1 MEIVLSII
9 CIALLVVVIY
19 LVYTTQMKQNQL
31 HEKMIQTEAN
41 NSSLDRQ
48 YNSIISLLNETNTS
62 LGQSDAKINHMI
74 DGMHDINV
82 IMTNTKK
89 RGTFGEYQLYHILS
103 LYCGD
108 NQHIYEEQYHL
119 NNGKIGDAA
128 LHLPGNT
135 KVLIIDSKFPM
146 ENYLKI
152 VDNPKDVSYQN
163 EFKKNVKKHI
173 DDISKK
179 YITEETL
186 EEAVMFIPS
195 EAIYL
200 YLCDECADLY
210 DYAHNK
216 KVLMTSPST
225 LMGVVF
231 TLINITKDFNRSEN
245 IKEIEKRIIKLKEDT
260 NRLDDRYD
268 KVIKNLDTLEKS
280 LKELKISKDKISKTI
295 NQAYDGAIEEE

>member
-9 CIALLVVVIY
+9 CIVLLVIVIY
-19 LVYTTQMKQNQL
+19 LLYTSQMKI
-31 HEKMIQTEAN
+31 HDKMIQTEAAH
-41 NSSLDRQ
+41 SSLNGQ
-48 YNSIISLLNETNTS
+48 YNSIISLLNETNRS
-62 LGQSDAKINHMI
+62 HGQSDVKINHMI
-74 DGMHDINV
+74 DGMHEINV

-119 NNGKIGDAA
+119 SNGKIGDAA

-152 VDNPKDVSYQN
+152 VDNPKDISYQN

-173 DDISKK
+173 DDISNK

-245 IKEIEKRIIKLKEDT
+245 IKEIEKQIIKLKSDT
-260 NRLDDRYD
+260 DRLDDRYG
-268 KVIKNLDTLEKS
+268 KVMKNLNTLEKS
-280 LKELKISKDKISKTI
+280 LKELEISKDKISKTI

>member
-9 CIALLVVVIY
+9 CIVLLVIVIY
-19 LVYTTQMKQNQL
+19 LLYTSQMKI
-31 HEKMIQTEAN
+31 HDKMIQTEAAH
-41 NSSLDRQ
+41 SSLDGQ
-48 YNSIISLLNETNTS
+48 YNSIISLLSETNRS
-62 LGQSDAKINHMI
+62 LGQSDIKINQMI

-108 NQHIYEEQYHL
+108 NQHIYGEQYHL

-245 IKEIEKRIIKLKEDT
+245 IKEIEKRIIKLKDDT
-260 NRLDDRYD
+260 DRLDDRYG
-268 KVIKNLDTLEKS
+268 KVMKNLSTLEKS
-280 LKELKISKDKISKTI
+280 LRELEISKDKISKTI

>member
-9 CIALLVVVIY
+9 CIVLLVIVIY
-19 LVYTTQMKQNQL
+19 LLYTSQMKI
-31 HEKMIQTEAN
+31 HDKMIQTEAAH
-41 NSSLDRQ
+41 SSLNGQ
-48 YNSIISLLNETNTS
+48 YNSIISLLNETNRS
-62 LGQSDAKINHMI
+62 LGQSDVKINHMI
-74 DGMHDINV
+74 DGMHEINV

-119 NNGKIGDAA
+119 SNGKIGDAA

-152 VDNPKDVSYQN
+152 VDNPKDISYHN

-173 DDISKK
+173 DDISNK

-245 IKEIEKRIIKLKEDT
+245 IKRNRKT
-260 NRLDDRYD
+260 NY
-268 KVIKNLDTLEKS
+268 
-280 LKELKISKDKISKTI
+280 
-295 NQAYDGAIEEE
+295 QA

>member
-9 CIALLVVVIY
+9 CIVLLVVVIY
-19 LVYTTQMKQNQL
+19 LLYTTQMKL
-31 HEKMIQTEAN
+31 HEKMAETQAN
-41 NSSLDRQ
+41 SSSLDRQ
-48 YNSIISLLNETNTS
+48 YNSIISMLTDASRS
-62 LGQSDAKINHMI
+62 LGQSDTKINQMI
-74 DGMHDINV
+74 NDMHDINV

-108 NQHIYEEQYHL
+108 NSHIFESQYHL
-119 NNGKIGDAA
+119 SNGKIGDAA

-152 VDNPKDVSYQN
+152 VDNPKDISYHN

-173 DDISKK
+173 DDISNK

-245 IKEIEKRIIKLKEDT
+245 IKEIEQRIIKLKEDT
-260 NRLDDRYD
+260 NRLDERSDR
-268 KVIKNLDTLEKS
+268 VMKNLGSLEKS
-280 LKELKISKDKISKTI
+280 LKELEISKNKISKTI

>member
-9 CIALLVVVIY
+9 CIVLLVIVIY
-19 LVYTTQMKQNQL
+19 LLYTSQMKI
-31 HEKMIQTEAN
+31 HDKMIQTEAAH
-41 NSSLDRQ
+41 SSLDGQ
-48 YNSIISLLNETNTS
+48 YNSIISLLSETNRS
-62 LGQSDAKINHMI
+62 LGQSDIKINQMI

-152 VDNPKDVSYQN
+152 VDNPKDISYHN

-173 DDISKK
+173 DDISHK

-245 IKEIEKRIIKLKEDT
+245 IKEIEQRIIKLKEDT
-260 NRLDDRYD
+260 NRLDDRYER
-268 KVIKNLDTLEKS
+268 VMKNLATLEKS
-280 LKELKISKDKISKTI
+280 LKDLAISKDKISKTI

>member
-9 CIALLVVVIY
+9 CIVLLVVVIY
-19 LVYTTQMKQNQL
+19 LLYTSQMKL
-31 HEKMIQTEAN
+31 HEKMVQTEAN
-41 NSSLDRQ
+41 SSSLDRQ
-48 YNSIISLLNETNTS
+48 YNSIISMLTDASRS
-62 LGQSDAKINHMI
+62 LGQSDTKINQMI
-74 DGMHDINV
+74 NDMHDINV

-108 NQHIYEEQYHL
+108 NSHIFESQYHL
-119 NNGKIGDAA
+119 SNGKIGDAA

-152 VDNPKDVSYQN
+152 VDNPKDVSYHN

-173 DDISKK
+173 DDISSK

-200 YLCDECADLY
+200 YLCDECA
-210 DYAHNK
+210 
-216 KVLMTSPST
+216 LMTSPST

-245 IKEIEKRIIKLKEDT
+245 IKEIEQRIIKLKEDT
-260 NRLDDRYD
+260 NRLDERYD
-268 KVIKNLDTLEKS
+268 RVMKNLSTLEKS
-280 LKELKISKDKISKTI
+280 LKELEISKNKISKTI

>member
-1 MEIVLSII
+1 M
-9 CIALLVVVIY
+9 
-19 LVYTTQMKQNQL
+19 
-31 HEKMIQTEAN
+31 N

-128 LHLPGNT
+128 LHLPGNS

-173 DDISKK
+173 DDISNK

>member
-9 CIALLVVVIY
+9 CIVLLVIVIY
-19 LVYTTQMKQNQL
+19 LLYTSQMKI
-31 HEKMIQTEAN
+31 HDKMIQTEAAH
-41 NSSLDRQ
+41 SSLDGQ
-48 YNSIISLLNETNTS
+48 YNSIISLLSETNRS
-62 LGQSDAKINHMI
+62 LGQSDIKINQMI

-173 DDISKK
+173 DDISNK

-245 IKEIEKRIIKLKEDT
+245 IKEIEKRIIKLKDDT
-260 NRLDDRYD
+260 DRLDDRYG
-268 KVIKNLDTLEKS
+268 KVMKNLSTLEKS
-280 LKELKISKDKISKTI
+280 LRELEISKDKISKTI

>member
-9 CIALLVVVIY
+9 CIVLLVIVIY
-19 LVYTTQMKQNQL
+19 LLYTSQMKI
-31 HEKMIQTEAN
+31 HDKMIQTEAAH
-41 NSSLDRQ
+41 SSLNGQ
-48 YNSIISLLNETNTS
+48 YNSIISLLNETNRS
-62 LGQSDAKINHMI
+62 LGQSDVKINHMI
-74 DGMHDINV
+74 DGMHEINV

-119 NNGKIGDAA
+119 SNGKIGDAA

-152 VDNPKDVSYQN
+152 VDNPKDISYQN

-173 DDISKK
+173 DDISNK

-245 IKEIEKRIIKLKEDT
+245 IKEIEKQIIKLKSDT
-260 NRLDDRYD
+260 DRLDDRYV
-268 KVIKNLDTLEKS
+268 KL
-280 LKELKISKDKISKTI
+280 
-295 NQAYDGAIEEE
+295 

>member
-1 MEIVLSII
+1 M
-9 CIALLVVVIY
+9 
-19 LVYTTQMKQNQL
+19 
-31 HEKMIQTEAN
+31 
-41 NSSLDRQ
+41 
-48 YNSIISLLNETNTS
+48 LNDASTS
-62 LGQSDAKINHMI
+62 LGRSDTKINQMI
-74 DGMHDINV
+74 NDMHDINV

-108 NQHIYEEQYHL
+108 NSHIFESQYHL
-119 NNGKIGDAA
+119 SNGKIGDAA

-152 VDNPKDVSYQN
+152 VDNPKDVSYHN

-173 DDISKK
+173 DDISNK
-179 YITEETL
+179 YISEETL

-245 IKEIEKRIIKLKEDT
+245 IKEIEQRIIKLKEDT
-260 NRLDDRYD
+260 NRLDERYD
-268 KVIKNLDTLEKS
+268 RVMKNLGTLEKS
-280 LKELKISKDKISKTI
+280 LKDLAISKDKISKTI

>member
-9 CIALLVVVIY
+9 CIVLLVIVIY
-19 LVYTTQMKQNQL
+19 LLYTSQMKI
-31 HEKMIQTEAN
+31 HDKMIQTEAAH
-41 NSSLDRQ
+41 SSLDGQ
-48 YNSIISLLNETNTS
+48 YNSIISLLNETNRS
-62 LGQSDAKINHMI
+62 LSQSDVKINHMI
-74 DGMHDINV
+74 DGMHEINV

-119 NNGKIGDAA
+119 SNGKIGDAA

-152 VDNPKDVSYQN
+152 VDNPKDISYQN

-173 DDISKK
+173 DDISNK

-245 IKEIEKRIIKLKEDT
+245 IKEIEKQIIKLKSDT
-260 NRLDDRYD
+260 DRLDDRYG
-268 KVIKNLDTLEKS
+268 KVMKNLNTLEKS
-280 LKELKISKDKISKTI
+280 LKELEISKDKISKTI

>member
-9 CIALLVVVIY
+9 CIVLLVIVIY
-19 LVYTTQMKQNQL
+19 LLYTSQMKI
-31 HEKMIQTEAN
+31 HDKMIQTEAAH
-41 NSSLDRQ
+41 SSLNGQ
-48 YNSIISLLNETNTS
+48 YNSIISLLNETNRS
-62 LGQSDAKINHMI
+62 LGQSDVKINHII
-74 DGMHDINV
+74 DGMHEINV

-119 NNGKIGDAA
+119 SNGKIGDAA

-152 VDNPKDVSYQN
+152 VDNPKDISYHN
-163 EFKKNVKKHI
+163 EFK
-173 DDISKK
+173 
-179 YITEETL
+179 
-186 EEAVMFIPS
+186 
-195 EAIYL
+195 
-200 YLCDECADLY
+200 
-210 DYAHNK
+210 NK

-245 IKEIEKRIIKLKEDT
+245 IKEIEKQIIKLKSDT
-260 NRLDDRYD
+260 DRLDDRYG
-268 KVIKNLDTLEKS
+268 KVMKNLNTLEKS
-280 LKELKISKDKISKTI
+280 LKELEISKDKISKTI

>member
-9 CIALLVVVIY
+9 CIVLLVIVIY
-19 LVYTTQMKQNQL
+19 LLYTSQMKI
-31 HEKMIQTEAN
+31 HDKMIQTEAAH
-41 NSSLDRQ
+41 SSLDGQ
-48 YNSIISLLNETNTS
+48 YNSIISLLSETNRS
-62 LGQSDAKINHMI
+62 LGQSDIKINQMI

-108 NQHIYEEQYHL
+108 NQHIYGEQYHL

-245 IKEIEKRIIKLKEDT
+245 IKEIEKRIIKLKADT
-260 NRLDDRYD
+260 DRLDDRYG
-268 KVIKNLDTLEKS
+268 KVMKNLNTLEKS
-280 LKELKISKDKISKTI
+280 LKELEISKDKISKTI

>member
-1 MEIVLSII
+1 
-9 CIALLVVVIY
+9 
-19 LVYTTQMKQNQL
+19 
-31 HEKMIQTEAN
+31 MIQTEAAH
-41 NSSLDRQ
+41 SSLDGQ
-48 YNSIISLLNETNTS
+48 YNSIISLLSETNRS
-62 LGQSDAKINHMI
+62 LGQSDIKINQMI

-245 IKEIEKRIIKLKEDT
+245 IKEIEKRIIKLKDDT
-260 NRLDDRYD
+260 DRLDDRYG
-268 KVIKNLDTLEKS
+268 KVMKNLSTLEKS
-280 LKELKISKDKISKTI
+280 LKELEISKDKISKTI

>member
-9 CIALLVVVIY
+9 CIVLLVIVIY
-19 LVYTTQMKQNQL
+19 LLYTSQMKI
-31 HEKMIQTEAN
+31 HDKMIQTEAAH
-41 NSSLDRQ
+41 SSLDGQ
-48 YNSIISLLNETNTS
+48 YNSIISLLSETNRS
-62 LGQSDAKINHMI
+62 LGQSDIKINQMI

-245 IKEIEKRIIKLKEDT
+245 IKEIEKRIIKLKDDT
-260 NRLDDRYD
+260 DCLDDRYG
-268 KVIKNLDTLEKS
+268 KVMKNLSTLEKS
-280 LKELKISKDKISKTI
+280 LRELEISKDKISKTI

>member
-9 CIALLVVVIY
+9 CIVLLVIVIY
-19 LVYTTQMKQNQL
+19 LLYTSQMKI
-31 HEKMIQTEAN
+31 HDKMIQTEAAH
-41 NSSLDRQ
+41 SSLDGQ
-48 YNSIISLLNETNTS
+48 YNSIISLLSETNRS
-62 LGQSDAKINHMI
+62 LGQSDIKINQMI

-245 IKEIEKRIIKLKEDT
+245 IKEIEKRIIKLKDDT
-260 NRLDDRYD
+260 DRLDDRYGN
-268 KVIKNLDTLEKS
+268 VMKNLSTLEKS
-280 LKELKISKDKISKTI
+280 LRELEISKDKISKTI

>member
-9 CIALLVVVIY
+9 CIVLLVIVIY
-19 LVYTTQMKQNQL
+19 LLYTSQMKI
-31 HEKMIQTEAN
+31 HEKMIQTEAAH
-41 NSSLDRQ
+41 SSLDGQ
-48 YNSIISLLNETNTS
+48 YNSIISLLNETNRS
-62 LGQSDAKINHMI
+62 LGQSDEKINHMV
-74 DGMHDINV
+74 DGMHEINV

-119 NNGKIGDAA
+119 SNGKIGDAA

-152 VDNPKDVSYQN
+152 VDNPKDISYQN
-163 EFKKNVKKHI
+163 EFKKNVKNHI
-173 DDISKK
+173 DDISNK

-245 IKEIEKRIIKLKEDT
+245 IKEIEKQIIKLKSDT
-260 NRLDDRYD
+260 DRLDDRYG
-268 KVIKNLDTLEKS
+268 KVMKNLNTLEKS
-280 LKELKISKDKISKTI
+280 LKELEISKDKISKTI

>member
-9 CIALLVVVIY
+9 CIVLLVIVIY
-19 LVYTTQMKQNQL
+19 LLYTSQMKI
-31 HEKMIQTEAN
+31 HDKMIQTEAAH
-41 NSSLDRQ
+41 SSLNGQ
-48 YNSIISLLNETNTS
+48 YNSIISLLNETNKS

-74 DGMHDINV
+74 DGMHEINV

-119 NNGKIGDAA
+119 SNGKIGDAA

-152 VDNPKDVSYQN
+152 VDNPKDISYQN

-173 DDISKK
+173 DDISNK

-245 IKEIEKRIIKLKEDT
+245 IKEIEKQIIKLKSDT
-260 NRLDDRYD
+260 DRLDDRYG
-268 KVIKNLDTLEKS
+268 KVMKNLSTLEKS
-280 LKELKISKDKISKTI
+280 LKELETSKNKISKTI

>member
-9 CIALLVVVIY
+9 CIVLLVIVIY
-19 LVYTTQMKQNQL
+19 LLYTSQMKI
-31 HEKMIQTEAN
+31 HDKMIQTEAAH
-41 NSSLDRQ
+41 SSLDGQ
-48 YNSIISLLNETNTS
+48 YNSIISLLSETNRS
-62 LGQSDAKINHMI
+62 LGQSDIKINQMI

-245 IKEIEKRIIKLKEDT
+245 IKEIQKRIIKLKDDT
-260 NRLDDRYD
+260 DRLDDRYG
-268 KVIKNLDTLEKS
+268 KVMKNLSTLEKS
-280 LKELKISKDKISKTI
+280 LRELEISKDKISKTI